1 MTAVI
6 ETKLAQRL
14 REALDREDE
23 RAKETMASGL
33 LLDFA
38 EYRFSAGY
46 RKALTDAKRLLAEM
60 LEDIMKE

>member
-33 LLDFA
+33 LMDFA

-46 RKALTDAKRLLAEM
+46 RKGLTDAKRLLAET

>member
-14 REALDREDE
+14 REALDHEDE

-33 LLDFA
+33 LLDFP

-46 RKALTDAKRLLAEM
+46 RKGLADAKHLLAQT